1 MRRFYIP
8 ETDASGRTDII
19 TGSDARHIRNVL
31 RMQPGDPILLFDGSG
46 SDYHAEIVAL
56 SPNRIEVVIKEK
68 HPSKT
73 ESHLEII
80 LAQAV
85 LKDRKV
91 DEIIRQITEL
101 GVTTVIPFL
110 AHRSVSRPDPEKFT
124 ARKIRWQKIAREALK
139 QCGRSLVPDI
149 RDVVSFEEM
158 LAQTRTAQ
166 AKILFWEN
174 EPTPLTSWRKPF
186 NQKSVAVI
194 MGPEGGFTEEE
205 VARAASFGYQTAGLG
220 PRILKA
226 DTATVTACALV
237 QYLLGDMGKIC
248 S

>member
-1 MRRFYIP
+1 MRRFFIP
-8 ETDASGRTDII
+8 ETVAKGATAII

-31 RMQPGDPILLFDGSG
+31 RMKPGDPIFLFDGYG
-46 SDYHAEIVAL
+46 SDYHAKIVAL
-56 SPNRIEVVIKEK
+56 SANRIEVVIKEK

-73 ESHLEII
+73 ESPTEII

-85 LKDRKV
+85 LKDRKL

-110 AHRSVSRPDPEKFT
+110 AHRSVSRPDPEKFA
-124 ARKIRWQKIAREALK
+124 ARRIRWQKIAREALK
-139 QCGRSLVPDI
+139 QCGRSQAPDI

-158 LAQTRTAQ
+158 LAQTRTAGT
-166 AKILFWEN
+166 KILFWEN
-174 EPTPLTSWRKPF
+174 EPIPLTPGQVPSGPKT
-186 NQKSVAVI
+186 VAVI
-194 MGPEGGFTEEE
+194 MGPEGGFTKEE
-205 VARAASFGYQTAGLG
+205 VAQAASFGYQTAGLG

-237 QYLLGDMGKIC
+237 QYLLGDMGKIY